1 MSPASVRTR
10 SIWRWQLILAA
21 ATVTV
26 TATIAVLDPP
36 RLTSIT
42 FLGGVVAIAAVTMGA
57 LLVPWDHV
65 PRHAVAALPLA
76 AIVAIGMRA
85 SRKAW
90 RAWRTRCSS

>member
-1 MSPASVRTR
+1 MSLASVRTR

-36 RLTSIT
+36 RLTSVT
-42 FLGGVVAIAAVTMGA
+42 FLAGIVAIVVLTVGA

-65 PRHAVAALPLA
+65 PGRAVAELRIA
-76 AIVAIGMRA
+76 AIRA
-85 SRKAW
+85 SG
-90 RAWRTRCSS
+90 